1 MENFKLLLAV
11 NSKKIFPYFCEMYY
25 YIALKRLKYE
35 ENMNGNKRTFFS
47 DERFFSIFSVASKF
61 YLFIR
66 ILLLRLYAIG
76 TVESRKSGEKSVQV
90 RF

>member
-47 DERFFSIFSVASKF
+47 DERFFSLFSVASKF

-66 ILLLRLYAIG
+66 ILLLRLG
-76 TVESRKSGEKSVQV
+76 TVESQKSGEKSVQV
-90 RF
+90 QF